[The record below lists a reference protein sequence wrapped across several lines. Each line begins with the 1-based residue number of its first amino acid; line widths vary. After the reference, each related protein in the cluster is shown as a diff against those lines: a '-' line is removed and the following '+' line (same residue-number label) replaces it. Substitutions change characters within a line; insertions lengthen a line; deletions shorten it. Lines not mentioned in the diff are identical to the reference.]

1 MAGVS
6 LDSHTGA
13 IMEFISYLD
22 GLKDPATQLSVT
34 GLQNLD
40 SLDPEQAEAFRSA
53 WPEIDLERRQQV
65 IHQLAELT
73 EDNIDLNF
81 DTVFF
86 AAIEDGDAAVRSDAV
101 RGLWEYEE
109 RDLIPPLLRLLER
122 DEEAEVRAEAALAL
136 GRFVLLSTL
145 GNLQEH
151 QYQKV
156 EQGLR
161 RTIEDELE
169 AEEVRARALEAIGA
183 SCQPWVSEAIEE
195 AYEGAEVRLKVS
207 ALHAMGRS
215 CEPRWLPVLIDEVA
229 NGGPEARYEA
239 ATALGSLA
247 DRKAVA
253 HLGPVLYDSDPV
265 VQEAAIMALG
275 QIGGSEAKALLRQL
289 LGDSSPS
296 VQEAVAT
303 ALTEADFAID
313 PLSAEYR
320 V

>member
-6 LDSHTGA
+6 LDSQAGA
-13 IMEFISYLD
+13 IMEFVSYLD

-34 GLQNLD
+34 GLQHLD
-40 SLDPEQAEAFRSA
+40 ALEPEQVEAFRSA
-53 WPEIDLERRQQV
+53 WPEIDFERRREV
-65 IHQLAELT
+65 IHQLVELT

-86 AAIEDGDAAVRSDAV
+86 AAMEDGDATVRCDAV

-122 DEEAEVRAEAALAL
+122 DEEADVRAEAALAL
-136 GRFVLLSTL
+136 GRFVLLSAL
-145 GNLQEH
+145 GHLQEH
-151 QYQKV
+151 QSQKV

-161 RTIEDELE
+161 RTLEDEME
-169 AEEVRARALEAIGA
+169 VEEVRARALEAIGA
-183 SCQPWVSEAIEE
+183 SCQPWVREAIGG
-195 AYEGAEVRLKVS
+195 AYEGAEVRLKIS

-215 CEPRWLPVLIDEVA
+215 CEPRWLPELIDELA
-229 NGGPEARYEA
+229 NGDPEARYEA

-247 DRKAVA
+247 DRRAVT
-253 HLGPVLYDSDPV
+253 HLAPALYDSDPV

-289 LGDSSPS
+289 SGDTSPS

-313 PLSAEYR
+313 PLTAEYR